1 MAGGIKR
8 YALKFISGKY
18 HGGEFPLQPNK
29 EIVVGRSSEL
39 DMVLVEDMV
48 SRKHAKIVTTD
59 SAVMIQD
66 LGSTNGTFV
75 NGEKV
80 RKARLKEG
88 DRILVGTSIL
98 KLVALEASGA
108 GDMPI
113 DQAAAKDKME
123 RLAKRRARSS
133 SPMSGRIDEV
143 PLPDLLQ
150 LFSTS
155 KKSGV
160 MVVRRD
166 PHVGKI
172 YLRNGKIY
180 YVSIDDDP
188 DLDPQKAF
196 VRMLSWEEGFFE
208 LTAPSDE
215 QFILELDD
223 STEGLL
229 MEAMRLI
236 DEFKRI
242 EPQCPAVKSRFGMVR
257 PLTAALRDLNEEQ
270 LDVLQLVHNHSQVQV
285 VLDKS
290 ILNDFETYQTLM
302 HLIRKGYVRDLR

>member
-1 MAGGIKR
+1 MR
-8 YALKFISGKY
+8 YALRFISGKY
-18 HGGEFPLQPNK
+18 QGGEFPLQSNR

-48 SRKHAKIVTTD
+48 SRKHAKITTSD
-59 SAVMIQD
+59 SQVVIQD

-80 RKARLKEG
+80 KKARLKEG

-98 KLVALEASGA
+98 KLVASGKTGSEEKPLDEAEIKS
-108 GDMPI
+108 MME
-113 DQAAAKDKME
+113 QVAAKK
-123 RLAKRRARSS
+123 KRSS

-160 MVVRRD
+160 MVIRAE
-166 PHVGKI
+166 PNEGKI
-172 YLRNGKIY
+172 YLRGGKIY
-180 YVSIDDDP
+180 YASVNDDHDMG
-188 DLDPQKAF
+188 PQKAF
-196 VRMLSWEEGFFE
+196 ARLISWQEGFFE
-208 LTAPSDE
+208 LTAPSSE
-215 QFILELDD
+215 KFMVELDE

-229 MEAMRLI
+229 MDAMREM
-236 DEFKRI
+236 DEFGRI
-242 EPQCPAVKSRFGMVR
+242 ADQCPDPGDHFGLAR
-257 PLTAALRDLNEEQ
+257 PLSQPLRELNEDQ
-270 LDVLQLVHNHSQVQV
+270 LDALQLVHNHGQIQA

-290 ILNDFETYQTLM
+290 ILSDLETFQALL
-302 HLIRKGYVRDLR
+302 HLIRKGYIREKR